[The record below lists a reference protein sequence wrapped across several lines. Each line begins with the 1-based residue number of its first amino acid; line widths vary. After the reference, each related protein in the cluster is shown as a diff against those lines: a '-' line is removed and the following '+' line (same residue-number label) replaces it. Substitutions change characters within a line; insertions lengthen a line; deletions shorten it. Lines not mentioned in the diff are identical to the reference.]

1 MRLSEK
7 YGRWGIVCGGTIV
20 QGSTQQSPCLGRRE
34 CLCRWIVYR
43 GEVTPCNRVSSQG
56 LSVCKK
62 TLYINFSHS
71 VPYPKEQI
79 LHWNQHI
86 ECLTRISDQGHL

>member
-20 QGSTQQSPCLGRRE
+20 QGGSTQQSPCLGRRE

-43 GEVTPCNRVSSQG
+43 GEVPP
-56 LSVCKK
+56 L
-62 TLYINFSHS
+62 
-71 VPYPKEQI
+71 
-79 LHWNQHI
+79 
-86 ECLTRISDQGHL
+86 

>member
-20 QGSTQQSPCLGRRE
+20 RGSTQQSPCLGRRE

-43 GEVTPCNRVSSQG
+43 GESLPVIVFLHRGCLFAKRHFTSTLAILSHIQKNRFYTG
-56 LSVCKK
+56 IN
-62 TLYINFSHS
+62 TLN
-71 VPYPKEQI
+71 V
-79 LHWNQHI
+79 
-86 ECLTRISDQGHL
+86 